1 MTNSVTSITENNDTS
16 SRAEQHFELRLPGR
30 RLRCD
35 CGHRLAAYDFDIIEP
50 HRVRA
55 ICSRCHHDLFTLEIR

>member
-1 MTNSVTSITENNDTS
+1 MTPKITGNNDVMA
-16 SRAEQHFELRLPGR
+16 REQRFELRLPGR
-30 RLRCD
+30 HLRCD